1 MMSRGVNSCS
11 MWKILVKS
19 TMGFVPFAC
28 QKESCSWIQKFNKK
42 NLSRV
47 PKEISDNAFYLRAFA
62 KPRGEVWY
70 HYKFNGKRNVRIGT
84 KENHDKARILRGIS
98 QTILLGEVP
107 PRDCTKAV

>member
-1 MMSRGVNSCS
+1 MYHLRVKRKVVRGYKNLTNAERYPVE
-11 MWKILVKS
+11 LH
-19 TMGFVPFAC
+19 
-28 QKESCSWIQKFNKK
+28 KK

-70 HYKFNGKRNVRIGT
+70 HNKFNGKRNVRRGT

-107 PRDCTKAV
+107 PRGCTQAV